1 MRKIILFIIS
11 INLLAE
17 KEAIAQTTSNINLD
31 VIEINE
37 KLNKSDNFI
46 IKTDSKSNELNNI
59 TIVKKNFNDYLIKEE
74 FNSLNKH
81 FPITTTADNYFILD
95 NGDYLLSRNN
105 NESEYAIIA
114 GNSITTDFILN
125 TSIRIGPSKNKNKSV
140 GIILKAQKDG
150 QGAIIFEINSENC
163 FRIKELKG
171 DKYEIH
177 TNINN
182 GWKKTEALL
191 GENKTNYIEIRS
203 KNNIIIFIINEIYV
217 ASFENNDYAQ
227 GYNGLIISPSTK
239 ARIGHYHLREKSIS
253 HTASH
258 QTKKYSNKS
267 NNKENIIEH
276 NSKIRNNNANQQKE
290 KIANLNAAINRMQ
303 EEMVNLKS
311 KHEKER
317 FELEQKINL
326 LTQEN
331 KRLNDIINKK
341 DTEIELLI
349 SIDKEIE
356 YSTSDVNEITT
367 QFNTQIT
374 KLNNKL
380 LEKEK
385 TYNSEIYT
393 LNTNHKKE
401 INKVNNELI
410 ETKAELKSVQE
421 RNAELEIL
429 FTKNEF
435 KENNINSSD
444 IVRTTKIKDLSEK
457 KTVEDTIY
465 AVQIGVYTDVQTHLI
480 DKQLNKLW
488 YKETTSG
495 TYIYFSGK
503 FRTGKEA
510 TEHKNILAEKGYPNA
525 FVVLTH

>member
-1 MRKIILFIIS
+1 MRRIILFIIS
-11 INLLAE
+11 INLLVE
-17 KEAIAQTTSNINLD
+17 KEAIAQTTSNINSD
-31 VIEINE
+31 VIQINE
-37 KLNKSDNFI
+37 KLNNSDNFI
-46 IKTDSKSNELNNI
+46 IKLDSKSNQINSI
-59 TIVKKNFNDYLIKEE
+59 TIANKDFNDYLIKEE
-74 FNSLNKH
+74 FNSLNKY

-125 TSIRIGPSKNKNKSV
+125 TSIRIGPSKNKSKSV

-150 QGAIIFEINSENC
+150 QGAVIFEINSENC

-171 DKYEIH
+171 DKYKIH
-177 TNINN
+177 TN
-182 GWKKTEALL
+182 WKKTEALF
-191 GENKTNYIEIRS
+191 GEDKTNSIEIRS
-203 KNNIIIFIINEIYV
+203 ENNILIFIINEIYV
-217 ASFENNDYAQ
+217 ASFENNDYMQ

-239 ARIGHYHLREKSIS
+239 ARIGYYHLREKSINY
-253 HTASH
+253 TANH
-258 QTKKYSNKS
+258 QTKKHSNKS
-267 NNKENIIEH
+267 NNTENIIEH
-276 NSKIRNNNANQQKE
+276 NSKIRNNNTNQQKE
-290 KIANLNAAINRMQ
+290 KITNLNAAINRMQ
-303 EEMVNLKS
+303 EEMDNLKS

-331 KRLNDIINKK
+331 ERLNNIINKK
-341 DTEIELLI
+341 DTEIKLL
-349 SIDKEIE
+349 SSTDKEIQ
-356 YSTSDVNEITT
+356 YSTSDVNQITT
-367 QFNTQIT
+367 QFNNQIS
-374 KLNNKL
+374 KLNDKL

-385 TYNSEIYT
+385 VYNSEIEI
-393 LNTNHKKE
+393 LNINHKKE
-401 INKVNNELI
+401 IDKVNNELT
-410 ETKAELKSVQE
+410 EVKAELKSVKE

-435 KENNINSSD
+435 QENNINSSD
-444 IVRTTKIKDLSEK
+444 IVRTTKIKYLSEE
-457 KTVEDTIY
+457 KTIKDTIY
-465 AVQIGVYTDVQTHLI
+465 AVQIGVYTDVQTQLI
-480 DKQLNKLW
+480 DKRLNKLW

-510 TEHKNILAEKGYPNA
+510 TEHKNTLAEKGYPNA